1 MKPCRER
8 RYSLTSHVRT
18 LVISDLHLGA
28 HRETDV
34 LRRHRPREAL
44 CTVLAG
50 VDRLVVL
57 GDGLELRQGTM
68 RAALQTAAPV
78 LAALGGALGPGT
90 ELILVTG
97 NHDHHLVAPW
107 LERRGLDDG
116 AGPLALEQFLS
127 DADIAADPALSM
139 LAGAASPARLR
150 VAYPGLWLRE
160 DVYAMHGHYL
170 DRLTT
175 LPTMERLALGAMG
188 QVVGSVP
195 EGRGAATIEQFEDA
209 LRPLYAWMHAVA
221 QSSVGTWSAGSQRT
235 SASTWKLLT
244 GDGGRRS
251 IRGALLASGFPMAIA
266 ALNRARLGPLR
277 ADISSHQ
284 LRRSALTAFG
294 EVVWRLGVEA
304 DHVIFGHTHR
314 AGPLP
319 ADDPFEW
326 RVHGSAIQMHNP
338 GSWVLEPILATGDPD
353 GPYQAGR
360 AIVLEDGE
368 PPRLQRLVSDLV

>member
-1 MKPCRER
+1 M
-8 RYSLTSHVRT
+8 RT
-18 LVISDLHLGA
+18 LLISDLHLGA

-34 LRRHRPREAL
+34 LRRREPLAAL
-44 CTVLAG
+44 CAALAD

-68 RAALQTAAPV
+68 RAALEAAVPV
-78 LAALGGALGPGT
+78 LAALGAALGRDA

-107 LERRGLDDG
+107 LERRGLDAG

-127 DADIAADPALSM
+127 EADVATDPALSV
-139 LAGAASPARLR
+139 LAEAAAPARLR

-160 DVYAMHGHYL
+160 DVYSMHGHYL

-188 QVVGSVP
+188 QVVGGVP
-195 EGRGAATIEQFEDA
+195 EGRGAATVEHFEDA
-209 LRPLYAWMHAVA
+209 LRPIYAWMHAVA
-221 QSSVGTWSAGSQRT
+221 QSSVGSWSAGSQKT
-235 SASTWKLLT
+235 SANTWKLLM
-244 GDGGRRS
+244 GNGGRRS
-251 IRGALLASGFPMAIA
+251 LRGALLASGFPMAIA
-266 ALNRARLGPLR
+266 ALNRARIGPLR
-277 ADISSHQ
+277 ADISAHQ
-284 LRRSALTAFG
+284 LRRSGLTAFG

-319 ADDPFEW
+319 TDDPFEW
-326 RVHGSAIQMHNP
+326 RVHGSAIRLHNP
-338 GSWVLEPILATGDPD
+338 GSWVVEPILATGDPE
-353 GPYQAGR
+353 GPYHAGR
-360 AIVLEDGE
+360 AIVLQDDAA
-368 PPRLQRLVSDLV
+368 PRLERLVSDLG